1 MMQTY
6 QILVEYD
13 GTKFVGWQIQK
24 NGNSVQETIQKIL
37 KKLIKKKILL
47 VGSGRTDAGVHAI
60 EQSAHFKT
68 NYKIKDERNFI
79 KSLNFFLSK
88 YDVSILKIKKK
99 SNNFHSRFSAKK
111 RTYKYLIIN
120 REAPLI
126 LEKTRAWSLRKKL
139 DINLMKKGADILRK
153 NKDFSTFRSSSCSAK
168 SPIKTLEKV
177 KIIKLKN
184 RIEILFV
191 SQSFLQNQV
200 RSMVGCLKLLGEKKW
215 TISKFKQ
222 VTKSKKRVN
231 CAPPA
236 PAHGL
241 YLTKINY

>member
-1 MMQTY
+1 M
-6 QILVEYD
+6 
-13 GTKFVGWQIQK
+13 
-24 NGNSVQETIQKIL
+24 
-37 KKLIKKKILL
+37 

-68 NYKIKDERNFI
+68 NYKIKDKRNFI

-177 KIIKLKN
+177 KIVKLKN

>member
-1 MMQTY
+1 MTQTY
-6 QILVEYD
+6 QILIEYD

-37 KKLIKKKILL
+37 KRLIKKKILL
-47 VGSGRTDAGVHAI
+47 VGSGRTDAGVHAL

-68 NYKIKDERNFI
+68 EYKIKDKRNFI
-79 KSLNFFLSK
+79 KSLNYFLSK
-88 YDVSILKIKKK
+88 YGVSILKIKKK
-99 SNNFHSRFSAKK
+99 SNSFHSRFSAKK

-126 LEKTRAWSLRKKL
+126 LEKTRAWNLRKKL
-139 DINLMKKGADILRK
+139 DINLMKKGADILLK
-153 NKDFSTFRSSSCSAK
+153 NKDFSTFRSSSCSSK

-177 KIIKLKN
+177 RIKKLQN

-200 RSMVGCLKLLGEKKW
+200 RSMVGCLKFLGEKKW
-215 TISKFKQ
+215 TVNKFKQ
-222 VTKSKKRVN
+222 VTKSKQRAN

-236 PAHGL
+236 PAYGL

>member
-1 MMQTY
+1 MMETY
-6 QILVEYD
+6 QILIEYD

-68 NYKIKDERNFI
+68 NYKIKDKRNFI

-177 KIIKLKN
+177 KIVKLKN

>member
-47 VGSGRTDAGVHAI
+47 FGSGRTDAGVHAI

-139 DINLMKKGADILRK
+139 DINLMKKEADILRK
-153 NKDFSTFRSSSCSAK
+153 NKDF
-168 SPIKTLEKV
+168 
-177 KIIKLKN
+177 
-184 RIEILFV
+184 
-191 SQSFLQNQV
+191 
-200 RSMVGCLKLLGEKKW
+200 
-215 TISKFKQ
+215 
-222 VTKSKKRVN
+222 
-231 CAPPA
+231 
-236 PAHGL
+236 
-241 YLTKINY
+241 